1 MNDKQGVMAGL
12 EGLTW
17 DDWEDYHSHTEVQ
30 EIARSAMELLRD
42 QGQVKTAEWIYDE
55 DKGGQDGWRCK
66 RCGFFEA
73 WYYARHSSPDFIAAY
88 HYCPH
93 CGAQML
99 RRQSQDKPAEICG
112 ITGLACC
119 HCAPICG
126 SRKTCD

>member
-1 MNDKQGVMAGL
+1 MNDKRGVMAGL

-42 QGQVKTAEWIYDE
+42 QGQVKTAEWIFDE

-99 RRQSQDKPAEICG
+99 RRTETKKQQRPPG
-112 ITGLACC
+112 
-119 HCAPICG
+119 AP
-126 SRKTCD
+126 